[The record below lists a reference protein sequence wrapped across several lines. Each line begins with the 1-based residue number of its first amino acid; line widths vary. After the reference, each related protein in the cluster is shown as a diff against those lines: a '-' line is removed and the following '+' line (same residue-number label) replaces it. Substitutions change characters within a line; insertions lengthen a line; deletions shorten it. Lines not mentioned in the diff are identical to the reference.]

1 MKLYNTLTGRLEE
14 FEPAEPGHVRM
25 YNCGPT
31 VYGYQHVGNYRTFAF
46 ADTLRRWFE
55 ARGWRVTQIMNITD
69 VGHLTRDDIEA
80 GEDKIVVKAREMG
93 WDAYKVAEH
102 FMNAFF
108 EDRRVL
114 GFLEPAR
121 FPRAT
126 EHVGEMIALI
136 ERLLEK
142 GYAYRV
148 GGNVYFD
155 VTKFPGYGRLS
166 GNKLETLKAGARIEI
181 NPEKRHPADFALWK
195 TDPKHLMQW
204 DSPWGRGFPGW
215 HIECSAM
222 AMKYLGQTL
231 DIHTGG
237 EDNIFPHHECEIAQS
252 EAATGKPFAKYWL
265 HNGMLMI
272 RGEEMHKSLGNFV
285 TLEQAFQQYSPM
297 TIRFFILGSHYRS
310 PLDVTDEALAAAAK
324 GVERLYGTMRRVR
337 AKVEEAPSGPV
348 SETVADL
355 VADAEARFR
364 EAMDDD
370 FNTANALAV
379 LFDLNREVNKMVHE
393 DAAVSR
399 ESWQQVDA
407 LYGRLVG
414 DVLGLITPETYQT
427 QTAGL
432 TDDLLRL
439 LVETRAELR
448 QAKQW
453 ALADR
458 IRDRLGAL
466 GVVLEDKPSGTTW
479 RIRPPEAGEG

>member
-1 MKLYNTLTGRLEE
+1 MNMKLYNTLTGRLEE

-166 GNKLETLKAGARIEI
+166 GNTLETLKAGARIEI

-252 EAATGKPFAKYWL
+252 EAATGRPFARFWL
-265 HNGMLMI
+265 HARHLLWDGRKI
-272 RGEEMHKSLGNFV
+272 AKSLGNV
-285 TLEQAFQQYSPM
+285 ILLKDLLERGFRPM
-297 TIRFFILGSHYRS
+297 EIRYALVSSRYRQRVNFSWELFEESRAALGR
-310 PLDVTDEALAAAAK
+310 LAEFKRRLQEAAARPDRGAALDLE
-324 GVERLYGTMRRVR
+324 GPRRAFAER
-337 AKVEEAPSGPV
+337 
-348 SETVADL
+348 
-355 VADAEARFR
+355 
-364 EAMDDD
+364 MDDD
-370 FNTANALAV
+370 L
-379 LFDLNREVNKMVHE
+379 
-393 DAAVSR
+393 DAA
-399 ESWQQVDA
+399 
-407 LYGRLVG
+407 
-414 DVLGLITPETYQT
+414 
-427 QTAGL
+427 
-432 TDDLLRL
+432 
-439 LVETRAELR
+439 
-448 QAKQW
+448 
-453 ALADR
+453 
-458 IRDRLGAL
+458 GAL
-466 GVVLEDKPSGTTW
+466 GVVHTFARDGNRAIDGGLGGASARRALELLDYFDRVFGLLGGVGEEA
-479 RIRPPEAGEG
+479 PPEEVLRLGRERQEARRRRDFAAADAAREKIRSLGWSVEDAREGVKYRRLR

>member
-1 MKLYNTLTGRLEE
+1 
-14 FEPAEPGHVRM
+14 
-25 YNCGPT
+25 
-31 VYGYQHVGNYRTFAF
+31 
-46 ADTLRRWFE
+46 
-55 ARGWRVTQIMNITD
+55 
-69 VGHLTRDDIEA
+69 
-80 GEDKIVVKAREMG
+80 
-93 WDAYKVAEH
+93 
-102 FMNAFF
+102 
-108 EDRRVL
+108 
-114 GFLEPAR
+114 
-121 FPRAT
+121 
-126 EHVGEMIALI
+126 
-136 ERLLEK
+136 
-142 GYAYRV
+142 
-148 GGNVYFD
+148 
-155 VTKFPGYGRLS
+155 
-166 GNKLETLKAGARIEI
+166 
-181 NPEKRHPADFALWK
+181 
-195 TDPKHLMQW
+195 
-204 DSPWGRGFPGW
+204 
-215 HIECSAM
+215 
-222 AMKYLGQTL
+222 
-231 DIHTGG
+231 
-237 EDNIFPHHECEIAQS
+237 
-252 EAATGKPFAKYWL
+252 
-265 HNGMLMI
+265 
-272 RGEEMHKSLGNFV
+272 
-285 TLEQAFQQYSPM
+285 M